1 MSANT
6 LMNKKPLFR
15 SLLLSGALSL
25 LGSVA
30 HANSIT
36 LGNIS
41 QALGGP
47 GSTWTY
53 SVDFA
58 NSSISTGDYFT
69 INDFGTASVIAG
81 LSTPVPGG
89 AWTMTQALTGAN
101 SLTATDSA
109 SVLNV
114 TFTYAGPTG
123 AVGGPSG
130 DFTTS
135 ITLGSPLASLTPAFH
150 DYTSI
155 DKAATGVTAG
165 QTSRVIGPVA
175 GPATVPTTV
184 PDAGSTL
191 GMLGAAL
198 LVFAAV
204 RRKLQAA

>member
-1 MSANT
+1 
-6 LMNKKPLFR
+6 MNKKLPVLR
-15 SLLLSGALSL
+15 SLLLAGAFFAM
-25 LGSVA
+25 GSIA

-36 LGNIS
+36 LGNVS
-41 QALGGP
+41 QALVPG

-69 INDFGTASVIAG
+69 INDFGSATVVSG
-81 LSTPVPGG
+81 LSTPLPGG
-89 AWTMTQALTGAN
+89 TWTMSQALVGPN
-101 SLTATDSA
+101 SLPATDSG

-114 TFTYAGPTG
+114 TFTYSGPAGT
-123 AVGGPSG
+123 VGGVPG
-130 DFTTS
+130 DYSTT
-135 ITLGSPLASLTPAFH
+135 ITLGSTLASLTPAFH

-184 PDAGSTL
+184 PDAGSTFGLL
-191 GMLGAAL
+191 GSVLV
-198 LVFAAV
+198 VFAAL
-204 RRKLQAA
+204 RRKLQTV